1 MRRTGPT
8 NIVLRKTIRMLKKAA
23 NQHNAPIWDAV
34 AEKLSAPR
42 RRRVA
47 VNLSKINRYTSEGDT
62 VVIPGKVLAAGALNH
77 PVTVAAAAFSQ
88 KAVEKIQA
96 AGGRVIHILQLVEEN
111 PRGSGVKIIT

>member
-8 NIVLRKTIRMLKKAA
+8 NIVLRKTIRTLKKAA

-47 VNLSKINRYTSEGDT
+47 VNLSKINRHTSEGDT
-62 VVIPGKVLAAGALNH
+62 VVVPGKVLAAGSLNH
-77 PVTVAAAAFSQ
+77 PVTVAAVAFSQ
-88 KAVEKIQA
+88 KAVEKIQV

-111 PRGSGVKIIT
+111 PRGSGVKVIT